1 MNGSRRQAPLPEDV
15 RSMEGS
21 GVNLATSTLYSLNDE
36 SLHFTRYARQRE
48 GEEMRL

>member
-1 MNGSRRQAPLPEDV
+1 MSGGRRQAQPAGCPPDGGVL
-15 RSMEGS
+15 

-36 SLHFTRYARQRE
+36 SLHFLRYARQRE